1 MARASLKPVRWMGSS
16 LRDLRSFPQQVKS
29 DIGQAL
35 YAAQQGKIDD
45 AAKPMKGFK
54 GGGVVEI
61 VADHQGDTWRA
72 IYTVRFEDAIYVLHA
87 FQKKSK
93 RGIAT
98 PKREIDLIHK
108 RLQDAQRDHKGRQ
121 N

>member
-1 MARASLKPVRWMGSS
+1 MERAPLKPVRWMGSS
-16 LRDLRSFPQQVKS
+16 LRDLRSFPQPVRS

-35 YAAQQGKIDD
+35 YTAQQGKTDD

-54 GGGVVEI
+54 GGNVVEI

-72 IYTVRFEDAIYVLHA
+72 VYTVRFEYAIYVLHA

-98 PKREIDLIHK
+98 PKKEIDLIHK
-108 RLQDAQRDHKGRQ
+108 RLQDAQHDYKGRQ